1 MIIIIILIFNF
12 SLLKKPNEKERP
24 IMINENNKKRT
35 EFDKLKSPSSNNIKG
50 KSIINN
56 NNNRIE
62 DDRINLKQNIHPFN
76 KQPSKGESKDKEISK
91 QVRMNSTNKKPK
103 VEPYKNKK

>member
-1 MIIIIILIFNF
+1 
-12 SLLKKPNEKERP
+12 
-24 IMINENNKKRT
+24 MINDNNKKKT
-35 EFDKLKSPSSNNIKG
+35 EFDKMKSPSSYNIKA
-50 KSIINN
+50 KPNNTNN
-56 NNNRIE
+56 NNTRIE

-103 VEPYKNKK
+103 IEPNKNKK